1 MTLTTGHCCS
11 EGWNVDISASSP
23 FSRKWRNPT
32 AEPRVG
38 RDKIPELAAR
48 LKAIDAMYRV
58 VLECSGISSDE
69 GHTAALDIAKNFA
82 EHRPHHVNV
91 TCSFAD
97 GKLTLVADNDFDPK
111 GLALMDE
118 FLRLPLRIHIGRTR

>member
-1 MTLTTGHCCS
+1 
-11 EGWNVDISASSP
+11 
-23 FSRKWRNPT
+23 
-32 AEPRVG
+32 
-38 RDKIPELAAR
+38 
-48 LKAIDAMYRV
+48 MYRV

-97 GKLTLVADNDFDPK
+97 GKLTLVAENEFDPK

-118 FLRLPLRIHIGRTR
+118 FSDCLCAFISSGRGDASIKSATII